1 MMAVDDSSD
10 QQNKSSSDPAPKEDE
25 FRRPA
30 DPKATPE
37 QALPAKK
44 ARVEKQNT
52 TLKYED
58 AYLRAIPRSNQYE
71 KSFMHRNIISHVKA
85 TGNDFIITAS
95 EDGHLKFWKK
105 KHNQGIEFV
114 KHFRCHLKG
123 FSDIAINHTGALMAT
138 CCTQDKT
145 VKVFDVANFD
155 MINMFKLDFSP
166 RCVCFV
172 HQGSDLISAL
182 AISDANSGKIHV
194 LDANGDNKHPIHV
207 FESLHQ
213 HPVILIQVFNLVTDK
228 VVRRIGLGENLRF
241 IGVTLCRAVPSVT
254 EKLQGAAT
262 SVRVEAAD
270 NPNLRISEPDPMLVA
285 CAHRS
290 THTRDVYNEKPLNED
305 MITAVEEEA
314 PQSKLCNRAIVYT
327 TFGDIHIELYPDKTP
342 KTVENFCTHARRGYY
357 NGHAFHRVIKSFMIQ
372 TGDPT
377 GRGTGGQSI
386 WGGDFEDEFH
396 PTLRHD
402 KAFKVSMANAGP
414 NTNGSQFFVT
424 VCPAEWLD
432 GKNTIFG
439 QVVEG
444 YNVVQKINQV
454 PVYEKWSLCNFC
466 GLCPLMARRRRRPLR
481 PFPSIFNGFS
491 SLLSPDVTEQQMFCT
506 VRHAVCC
513 CAFFHG
519 FETISDTAADRLATT
534 VVNKLDGM
542 AKQLHALADQQKRSG
557 RRPTPAS
564 KVVP

>member
-1 MMAVDDSSD
+1 MES
-10 QQNKSSSDPAPKEDE
+10 N
-25 FRRPA
+25 
-30 DPKATPE
+30 
-37 QALPAKK
+37 ALDNCVTFSILA
-44 ARVEKQNT
+44 
-52 TLKYED
+52 LKYED

-290 THTRDVYNEKPLNED
+290 NRFYLFTNVEPYAEEADGSTHTRDVYNEKPLNED
-305 MITAVEEEA
+305 MITAVEVHFFIV
-314 PQSKLCNRAIVYT
+314 LCLLGAIVYT

-454 PVYEKWSLCNFC
+454 PVYEK
-466 GLCPLMARRRRRPLR
+466 
-481 PFPSIFNGFS
+481 
-491 SLLSPDVTEQQMFCT
+491 
-506 VRHAVCC
+506 
-513 CAFFHG
+513 
-519 FETISDTAADRLATT
+519 
-534 VVNKLDGM
+534 
-542 AKQLHALADQQKRSG
+542 SG
-557 RRPTPAS
+557 RPREEIS
-564 KVVP
+564 IISISLKSV